1 MKKVFEKM
9 VVLDE
14 SLLYQFN
21 NSKELRALLG
31 ALILYDPNGQSDEV
45 QIEAKGGDL
54 QATYYLGSKY
64 IKIKVKNRDHVLKIE
79 KWEEGKV

>member
-14 SLLYQFN
+14 SLLYEFN
-21 NSKELRALLG
+21 RSKELRALLG
-31 ALILYDPNGQSDEV
+31 ALILYNPDGQNYDEV
-45 QIEAKGGDL
+45 RITKGGDL

-64 IKIKVKNRDHVLKIE
+64 VKIKVKNRDGDLKIVE
-79 KWEEGKV
+79 WEEGKV